1 MRKRDR
7 WPELC
12 RHVERDDLLPVRECG
27 SWTEDKLYFWS
38 KYIDITTTAMVGN
51 PKWKGG
57 LVYVDLFAG
66 PGVCKVRGTGKRLP
80 GSPLIAAHA
89 PKAFTR
95 IIAAEIEDE
104 NVHALRTRLRA
115 TTAAGSSVV
124 LRGDCNAIVDQI
136 AAEVPPRSLTLA
148 FVDPP
153 GFDAHFETLRR
164 LAFARRVDFLILFA
178 DSIDLVRNLE
188 KYASEQGSKV
198 DQMFGPQ
205 CNWRAAFA
213 QLQDRTP
220 AKVRELFESMYQEQI
235 RTQLGYKGL
244 RTRPISGPHGP
255 LYRLIYASKDE
266 RGLDFWDK
274 TVSKDRGGQGSLPFG
289 S

>member
-1 MRKRDR
+1 MPKKDK

-12 RHVERDDLLPVRECG
+12 RYVEQDDLLPVRECG
-27 SWTEDKLYFWS
+27 PWTENKLYFWS
-38 KYIDITTTAMVGN
+38 KYVDITTTAMVGN
-51 PKWKGG
+51 SKWKGG

-66 PGVCKVRGTGKRLP
+66 PGVCKVRGIGRRLP

-89 PKAFTR
+89 PKPFTR
-95 IIAAEIEDE
+95 IIAVEIEPE
-104 NVHALRTRLRA
+104 NVRALRTRLRS
-115 TTAAGSSVV
+115 TAAADSARV
-124 LRGDCNAIVDQI
+124 LSGDCNAIIDQV
-136 AAEVPPRSLTLA
+136 AAEIPSGALTLA
-148 FVDPP
+148 FVDLP

-164 LAFARRVDFLILFA
+164 LALARRVDFLILFA
-178 DSIDLVRNLE
+178 DSIDLVRNLG

-198 DQMFGPQ
+198 DQMFGPG
-205 CNWRAAFA
+205 CDWRAALGR
-213 QLQDRTP
+213 LQDQTP
-220 AKVRELFESMYQEQI
+220 AKVRELFEGLYQKQI

-244 RTRPISGPHGP
+244 RTEPITGPHGP